1 MDNVLIMNKAEYI
14 KQIRDNLIK
23 RDLKDAL
30 IIFVIGF
37 LPVHFVL
44 GGLGYVILV
53 NVCIYIASKTIR
65 EVRKDERKTR
75 NRSGI

>member
-1 MDNVLIMNKAEYI
+1 MNKTEYI
-14 KQIRDNLIK
+14 KQIRDNLIR

-75 NRSGI
+75 NKSGI

>member
-75 NRSGI
+75 NKSGI

>member
-1 MDNVLIMNKAEYI
+1 MDKIEYI
-14 KQIRDNLIK
+14 KQIRDNLIR